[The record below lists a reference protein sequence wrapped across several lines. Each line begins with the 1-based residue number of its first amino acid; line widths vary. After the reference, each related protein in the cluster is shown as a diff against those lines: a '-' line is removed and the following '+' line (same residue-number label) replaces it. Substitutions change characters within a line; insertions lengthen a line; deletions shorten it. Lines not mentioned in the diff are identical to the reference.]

1 MKSDLGSSK
10 QATTQEARRWTRAFV
25 GIAAVIAANASIA
38 ACSQGIDDEPIRGI
52 VLGQGGA
59 GGDSGSAGSGG
70 TAGGGGSTENT
81 TTGSVCTEGSKKE
94 CSIYLG
100 ENNGVIS
107 CFKGVQVCKNGAWGT
122 CGDGTMTLLP
132 KNEHPSEKPIGQ
144 ADGLVNCTNNPC
156 DPTCQQFDELPDGGL
171 TPNSQTPVFSWQ
183 TGDLGDYPPG
193 LANKGLKEPCASG
206 SDCQFNQ
213 YCSAPVSGTCEHS
226 KCAVGTAMTTGCD
239 PCVNEICA
247 IDGSCCKNTYG
258 GTCAHD
264 YCNLGV
270 PLANGCNT
278 CVNSIC
284 AADPTCCAHSWGS
297 CAHDY
302 CETGTSLNANC
313 DSCVTTVC
321 DKDPRCCADT
331 TPGTCA
337 HDYCSTGA
345 ALDKNCHSCTTN
357 ICNTDPLCCARP
369 IGTCAHDFCATGTSL
384 APGCDPCVTNV
395 CNQDPK
401 CCNLPT
407 IGSCS
412 HDYCATGTPL
422 QTGCDSCVSQI
433 CAADPKCCDTT
444 IGTTTCAHDY
454 CSTGTKLATTCD
466 PCVAA
471 VCAAQP
477 SCCTGNGNAWTT
489 ACVNLVA
496 TKCQV
501 NDRCPSPKWQQ
512 SCVDKVGTVCGD
524 TCTAGW
530 GSTCTAKAA
539 ACSGDNCATH
549 TWSQS
554 CVNKVASVC
563 GNTCTS
569 SWGSTCQA
577 KAETLC
583 GNECHRDWDQGC
595 VDKVGTVC
603 GKSCGP
609 FEWDS
614 NCVDMVDTV
623 CAAKCYE
630 DPGCAHDK
638 CDSGGPLSA
647 NCDTCVASIC
657 QELPF
662 CCTTGWTDLCVD
674 RVKTK
679 CNIGCPTKGDCI
691 PWIPGQTDP
700 DCAGYDLAVGIPC
713 GTTVPVC
720 NHGKTTVP
728 AGVKVVHFPANSQQY
743 PLCNPDQTHPQMQSC
758 FTTAPIPP
766 GKCINLPAASCGLGN
781 GNREI
786 MVNPPSNAGYTQLP
800 ECTCKDNWSLWSGPG
815 VSCEPPSCSNTSTTT
830 VRRVNMFLA
839 IDRSGSMDTDLGNG
853 DTRWTAT
860 IKALKRFVQ
869 DPASANLAVALRFWP
884 DNSPVSGCNDSSC
897 STNACK
903 APLVPVGL
911 LTLQSAPA
919 DTQEQLLLNAL
930 NSKSASG
937 TTPMSAALAGAT
949 QWAIEYK
956 AAHPQ
961 EEAIVVF
968 ATDGEPNGCNEN
980 TNTISNYAGN
990 AFTTSGIKT
999 YAIGIQDA
1007 NPTLMN
1013 LIASKGGTNT
1023 GFFIAPGANV
1033 EYELLAAL
1041 IQAKGNT
1048 VACDFVVPDG
1058 GVYDP
1063 SAAKITITN
1072 TAGMSTLLNN
1082 VGSLAQCG
1090 TGWYYDNPAA
1100 PTQIKLC
1107 PTTCTSVLNDSGTKV
1122 GVDLGCPGNYEPVTF
1137 TYQYYSDCPQG
1148 AKTQWSHF
1156 AYETL
1161 TPGNSNVVWK
1171 ARTADTIAGLGS
1183 ASYTT
1188 LATARSTPT
1197 NTQVCL
1203 MSGPTPCP
1211 IDLYQSFGP
1220 LDARKSYLELSVTL
1234 NPSLDK
1240 SGAAKVI
1247 NWDLTYSCPP
1257 SE

>member
-1 MKSDLGSSK
+1 MNLESK
-10 QATTQEARRWTRAFV
+10 KANQTTLHERRRWARAFV
-25 GIAAVIAANASIA
+25 GVAAVIAANASIA
-38 ACSQGIDDEPIRGI
+38 ACSLGTDDKPIRG
-52 VLGQGGA
+52 LGVGEGGEGGDPSNGGA
-59 GGDSGSAGSGG
+59 GGIAG
-70 TAGGGGSTENT
+70 AGGSNGNT
-81 TTGSVCTEGSKKE
+81 TTGAVCTEGSKKE
-94 CSIYLG
+94 CSVYIG
-100 ENNGVIS
+100 ENNGVIT
-107 CFKGVQVCKNGAWGT
+107 CFKGVQICENGAWGS
-122 CGDGTMTLLP
+122 CVDGKMTLVP
-132 KNEHPSEKPIGQ
+132 KNEHPQEKQIGQ
-144 ADGLVNCTNNPC
+144 ADGLVNCSNNPC
-156 DPTCQQFDELPDGGL
+156 DPTCQQFDEVPDGGL

-193 LANKGLKEPCASG
+193 LANKGLKEPCSSG

-226 KCAVGTAMTTGCD
+226 KCAAGEAMTTGCD
-239 PCVNEICA
+239 TCVNDICA
-247 IDGSCCKNTYG
+247 IDGSCCKTTYG

-264 YCNLGV
+264 YCDSG
-270 PLANGCNT
+270 PTLA
-278 CVNSIC
+278 
-284 AADPTCCAHSWGS
+284 
-297 CAHDY
+297 
-302 CETGTSLNANC
+302 
-313 DSCVTTVC
+313 
-321 DKDPRCCADT
+321 
-331 TPGTCA
+331 
-337 HDYCSTGA
+337 
-345 ALDKNCHSCTTN
+345 
-357 ICNTDPLCCARP
+357 
-369 IGTCAHDFCATGTSL
+369 
-384 APGCDPCVTNV
+384 
-395 CNQDPK
+395 
-401 CCNLPT
+401 
-407 IGSCS
+407 
-412 HDYCATGTPL
+412 
-422 QTGCDSCVSQI
+422 TGCDSCVTQI
-433 CAADPKCCDTT
+433 CAADPKCCNLPTWGSCSHTYCSTGGSLANGCDPCVSTICADDPKCCNLSTTGTCAHDYCATGTALQAGCHSCVADICATDPKCCDET
-444 IGTTTCAHDY
+444 IGTVACAHDY
-454 CSTGTKLATTCD
+454 CSTGTKLNVNCD

-477 SCCTGNGNAWTT
+477 SCCSGGGNAWNST
-489 ACVNLVA
+489 CVNLVA
-496 TKCQV
+496 TKCEV
-501 NDRCPSPKWQQ
+501 NDRCPSPKWTS
-512 SCVDKVGTVCGD
+512 SCR
-524 TCTAGW
+524 A
-530 GSTCTAKAA
+530 
-539 ACSGDNCATH
+539 
-549 TWSQS
+549 
-554 CVNKVASVC
+554 KVASVC
-563 GNTCTS
+563 GNSCTAG
-569 SWGSTCQA
+569 WNQNCVN
-577 KAETLC
+577 KVVPMC
-583 GNECHRDWDQGC
+583 GKDCTPPTWDQSC
-595 VDKVGTVC
+595 IDKVGTVC

-609 FEWDS
+609 FEWDA

-630 DPGCAHDK
+630 DPGCLHDK

-700 DCAGYDLAVGIPC
+700 DCAGYDLSVGIPC
-713 GTTVPVC
+713 GTTIPIC

-728 AGVKVVHFPANSQQY
+728 SGVKVVHFPANSQQY

-766 GKCINLPAASCGLGN
+766 GKCINLPAASCGFGN

-815 VSCEPPSCSNTSTTT
+815 VSCEPPTCSNTSTTT

-860 IKALKRFVQ
+860 IRALKKFVQ

-903 APLVPVGL
+903 SPLVPVGL

-980 TNTISNYAGN
+980 SNTISNYAGN
-990 AFTTSGIKT
+990 AFTNSGIKT

-1013 LIASKGGTNT
+1013 LIASKGGTNA

-1063 SAAKITITN
+1063 SAAKIAITG
-1072 TAGMSTLLNN
+1072 TSGMSTQLNN

-1090 TGWYYDNPAA
+1090 TGWYYDNPAN

-1122 GVDLGCPGNYEPVTF
+1122 EVDLGCPGNYEPVTF

-1148 AKTQWSHF
+1148 AKTQWSYF

-1171 ARTADTIAGLGS
+1171 ARTADTLAGLGS
-1183 ASYTT
+1183 ASYAT
-1188 LATARSTPT
+1188 LATARSAPT
-1197 NTQVCL
+1197 NTQTCL